1 MLHLRGSFFNPQK
14 FGVWNH
20 CSRCWIWVGSWTYP
34 LQFLPLAHI
43 YERVFLQYGLI
54 SGMKIGYPQGPLPTT
69 LFEDIK
75 VLEPTFLCLVP
86 RVYTKLEAAIKAQT
100 VDSDKPLMK
109 YLFTKAINNKLELQQ
124 QEDHVN
130 PSNLAYDWLLNLL
143 RKKIGMKNVELL
155 VTGSA
160 PLAEETYFF

>member
-1 MLHLRGSFFNPQK
+1 M
-14 FGVWNH
+14 
-20 CSRCWIWVGSWTYP
+20 
-34 LQFLPLAHI
+34 
-43 YERVFLQYGLI
+43 
-54 SGMKIGYPQGPLPTT
+54 
-69 LFEDIK
+69 
-75 VLEPTFLCLVP
+75 P

-143 RKKIGMKNVELL
+143 RKKIGMKMW
-155 VTGSA
+155 S
-160 PLAEETYFF
+160 F